1 MDARVSEFAVAE
13 AKARFSE
20 LLARAEAG
28 EEIVIKRH
36 GKVVARIV
44 AATDAQEDPVEKRRR
59 AHEEWVAYRKAHNIT
74 LGPDLTLK
82 GLIEE
87 GRRF

>member
-1 MDARVSEFAVAE
+1 MNIQRHEFAAAE

-36 GKVVARIV
+36 GKVVAKLAPVR
-44 AATDAQEDPVEKRRR
+44 EDLSLEERRR
-59 AHEEWVAYRKAHNIT
+59 ANADYLSWLKKHGPT
-74 LGPDLTLK
+74 LGSDLTIK
-82 GLIEE
+82 DLIEE

>member
-1 MDARVSEFAVAE
+1 MDMRSSEFSVAE

-28 EEIVIKRH
+28 EEISIRRH
-36 GKVVARIV
+36 GHLVARLVPPAKIKMSR
-44 AATDAQEDPVEKRRR
+44 EDRLA
-59 AHEEWVAYRKAHNIT
+59 AHEEWVAYRKAHKIT
-74 LGPDLTLK
+74 LGPGLTIKDL
-82 GLIEE
+82 INE

>member
-1 MDARVSEFAVAE
+1 MDIPSAEFSVAE

-28 EEIVIKRH
+28 EEISIRRH
-36 GKVVARIV
+36 GRPVARLV
-44 AATDAQEDPVEKRRR
+44 PPAALKMSREERLA
-59 AHEEWVAYRKAHNIT
+59 AHEEWVAYRKAHKIT
-74 LGPDLTLK
+74 LGPDLTIK
-82 GLIEE
+82 DLINE

>member
-1 MDARVSEFAVAE
+1 MNIHRHEFAAAE

-36 GKVVARIV
+36 GKVVAKLG
-44 AATDAQEDPVEKRRR
+44 PVHPSPSLEERRR
-59 AHEEWVAYRKAHNIT
+59 SIADYVDWLRREGPT
-74 LGPDLTLK
+74 LGPDLTIRQ
-82 GLIEE
+82 LIEE
-87 GRRF
+87 GRRY